1 MDEGLSSSCPA
12 GLNVARLAG
21 VPESV
26 LRRADVF
33 AKRIEA
39 EHNHRMVVRG
49 GGAAPGLSRCQM
61 AALQQLALAL
71 KTNAQEERGTTS
83 LVGVWREVQTAA

>member
-1 MDEGLSSSCPA
+1 M
-12 GLNVARLAG
+12 ARLAG
-21 VPESV
+21 LPESV

-49 GGAAPGLSRCQM
+49 GGAAPGLSPCQM
-61 AALQQLALAL
+61 AALRQLALAL
-71 KTNAQEERGTTS
+71 KDDVQESKGATS
-83 LVGVWREVQTAA
+83 LVGIWRDVQAAA